1 MYEKFKIFKVFVCF
15 LINLRKGNLVLGLL
29 LIMLMYKYYFLYV

>member
-1 MYEKFKIFKVFVCF
+1 MYEKFKILKVFVCF